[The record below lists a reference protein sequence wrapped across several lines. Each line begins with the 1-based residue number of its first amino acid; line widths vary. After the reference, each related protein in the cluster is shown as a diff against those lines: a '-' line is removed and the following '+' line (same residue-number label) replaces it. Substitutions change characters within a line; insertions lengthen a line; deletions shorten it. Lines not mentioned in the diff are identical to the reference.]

1 MSIPF
6 INNPTIPPAPPP
18 TPPTPIAPNLW
29 DSAGRNKHVLLGK
42 IKSVWFNFGKGI
54 VAGAAVYIECVEND
68 IGEAVPYPYK
78 TIVKIGTFG
87 QYFAGDKILCPQLSV
102 TINGVF
108 IKVIN
113 PLGKDIILPTASGG
127 SLGHPKHARDAK
139 ALPIPSTFIINA
151 ANAHKYNIVCFAN
164 HSPLPTIPS

>member
-6 INNPTIPPAPPP
+6 INNPTVPPAPPP
-18 TPPTPIAPNLW
+18 TPVAPNMW
-29 DSAGRNKHVLLGK
+29 DSAGRHKHVLLGR

-68 IGEAVPYPYK
+68 IGRPVPYRTTAK
-78 TIVKIGTFG
+78 FSEFG
-87 QYFAGDKILCPQLSV
+87 QYFAGDKILCPQLGV
-102 TINGVF
+102 TINGNS

-113 PLGKDIILPTASGG
+113 PLGKDIILPTANGG
-127 SLGHPKHARDAK
+127 SLGDPKDANVT
-139 ALPIPSTFIINA
+139 PIPSTFLINI